1 MHMKMLF
8 AAFLTC
14 AAAASAPAAMAA
26 VSDNPLL
33 GPGTLP
39 YQMPPFDRIRVSDY
53 VPAFD
58 EAMREQLREVAAIA
72 HDPRPPT
79 FDNTIVAL
87 DRSGQAL
94 QRVGFIFDELNS
106 NNTNDEMQKIAAEM
120 APKRSAHRD
129 AIYQDH
135 SVWKRVDA
143 LYRKRADLKLDPE
156 SLQLLTRWHA
166 RFVRAGTRLAPV
178 DQARLRTLNAQIAAL
193 TTRFGQN
200 VLKATTDGAITV
212 DNVRD
217 LEGLSA
223 EQVSAA
229 AQAAEA
235 RGLKG
240 KWLITL
246 QNTTQQ
252 PILAHLADRA
262 LRERIFK
269 ASVGRALGGAA
280 DNRAVVTGI
289 VKARAERAALLGYDS
304 HAAYAIEDESAATP
318 AAAREIL
325 LKVVPAALARAK
337 TEAADLQQLID
348 TQAQTKG
355 APSFSLQPWDWEF
368 YSEQLRKARYDFDES
383 QVAPYFE
390 LDHVLQDGVFYAAH
404 ELYGLTFKERK
415 DLPVYQPDVRVF
427 EVFDSDGSGL
437 GLLVADYFARDN
449 KQGGAWMNAYVE
461 QSRLLKRKVVVSNNL
476 NIPKPGPGQ
485 PVLLTFDEVTTLFHE
500 FGHALHGLLSD
511 VEYPSLA
518 SPETPNDFVEY
529 PSQYNEM
536 WAREPKVVAHYAHHY
551 QTGAAMPPELL
562 AKVLKAQQFNSGY
575 ATTEYLAAALLDIAW
590 YQLRAPQV
598 PPAEALPAFEA
609 AALKEAGVDY
619 PPVPPRYHTAY
630 FRHIF
635 DFGDDY
641 SAGYYAYLWSEVLAR
656 DTGAWMHA
664 HGGLTRANGDELRRT
679 VLSRGRTAEPLEL
692 FRSLYGRGP
701 DIGPLLEYHGLG
713 GG

>member
-1 MHMKMLF
+1 MRMKMVF
-8 AAFLTC
+8 AAIV
-14 AAAASAPAAMAA
+14 AIAPAVAVPQAMAA
-26 VSDNPLL
+26 MSDNPLL
-33 GPGTLP
+33 QPSTLP

-53 VPAFD
+53 VPAFE

-72 HDPRPPT
+72 HNSKPPT

-94 QRVGFIFDELNS
+94 QRVGFMFDELNS
-106 NNTNDEMQKIAAEM
+106 NNTSDEMQKIDTAM
-120 APKRSAHRD
+120 APKRSAHAD
-129 AIYQDH
+129 AIYLDH
-135 SVWKRVDA
+135 TLWKRVDA
-143 LYRKRADLKLDPE
+143 VYQKRASLNLDPE

-166 RFVRAGTRLAPV
+166 RFVRAGARLAHS
-178 DQARLRTLNAQIAAL
+178 DQARVRTLNAEIAAL
-193 TTRFGQN
+193 TTKFGQN

-212 DNVRD
+212 DSVQD
-217 LEGLSA
+217 LDGLSA

-229 AQAAEA
+229 AQAAES

-252 PILAHLADRA
+252 QVLAHLANRA

-269 ASVGRALGGAA
+269 ASVGRALGGAS

-289 VKARAERAALLGYDS
+289 VKARAERAKLLGYGT

-318 AAAREIL
+318 AAAREML
-325 LKVVPAALARAK
+325 LKIAPAAVARAK

-348 TQAQTKG
+348 TQAKAQGTS
-355 APSFSLQPWDWEF
+355 SFTLQPWDWAF
-368 YSEQLRKARYDFDES
+368 YSEQVRKARYDFDQS
-383 QVAPYFE
+383 QVAPYLE
-390 LDHVLQDGVFYAAH
+390 LNRVVQDGVLYAAH

-427 EVFDSDGSGL
+427 EVFDADGSGL
-437 GLLVADYFARDN
+437 GLFIADYFARDN

-476 NIPKPGPGQ
+476 NIPKPAPGQ
-485 PVLLTFDEVTTLFHE
+485 PVLLTFDEVTALFHE

-511 VEYPSLA
+511 VKYPSLA
-518 SPETPNDFVEY
+518 SPETPPDFVEY

-536 WAREPKVVAHYAHHY
+536 WAREPQVVAHYAHHY
-551 QTGAAMPPELL
+551 QTGEPMPPELL
-562 AKVLKAQQFNSGY
+562 EKVLAAQKFNQGY
-575 ATTEYLAAALLDIAW
+575 ATTEYLAAALLDQAW
-590 YQLRAPQV
+590 HQINAAQT
-598 PPAEALPAFEA
+598 PAAADVPAFEA
-609 AALKEAGVDY
+609 TALKESGLDY
-619 PPVPPRYHTAY
+619 PPVPPRYHSAY

-635 DFGDDY
+635 NDQY

-664 HGGLTRANGDELRRT
+664 HGGLTRANGDQLRRS

-692 FRSLYGRGP
+692 FRNFYGHGP
-701 DIGPLLEYHGLG
+701 DIGPLLEYRGIG
-713 GG
+713 GS

>member
-1 MHMKMLF
+1 MKRMFVAIL
-8 AAFLTC
+8 AVAP
-14 AAAASAPAAMAA
+14 AVSAPEVMAAM
-26 VSDNPLL
+26 SHNPLL
-33 GPGTLP
+33 EPSTLP
-39 YQMPPFDRIRVSDY
+39 YQMPAFDRIRTSDY
-53 VPAFD
+53 APAFE

-72 HDPRPPT
+72 HNPKPPT

-87 DRSGQAL
+87 DRSGQML

-106 NNTNDEMQKIAAEM
+106 NSTNDEMQKIDTQM

-129 AIYQDH
+129 AIYLDH
-135 SVWKRVDA
+135 ALWKRVDA
-143 LYRKRADLKLDPE
+143 VYQGRASLKLDPE
-156 SLQLLTRWHA
+156 SMQLVTRWHA
-166 RFVRAGTRLAPV
+166 RFVRAGARLAPA
-178 DQARLRTLNAQIAAL
+178 DQARLRTLNAEIAAL
-193 TTRFGQN
+193 TTKFGQN
-200 VLKATTDGAITV
+200 VLKATTSGAITV
-212 DNVRD
+212 DNVQD
-217 LEGLSA
+217 LAGLSA

-252 PILAHLADRA
+252 PVLAHLANRA
-262 LRERIFK
+262 LRKRIFM
-269 ASVGRALGGAA
+269 ASVERALDGPS
-280 DNRAVVTGI
+280 DNRAVVIGI
-289 VKARAERAALLGYDS
+289 VKARAERAALLGYDT

-325 LKVVPAALARAK
+325 LKIAPAAVARAK
-337 TEAADLQQLID
+337 SEAADLQQLID
-348 TQAQTKG
+348 KQAKAKG
-355 APSFSLQPWDWEF
+355 TESFTLQPWDWEF
-368 YSEQLRKARYDFDES
+368 YSEQVRKARYDFEQS

-390 LDHVLQDGVFYAAH
+390 LSRVVQDGVFYAAH

-427 EVFDSDGSGL
+427 EVFDADGSGL
-437 GLLVADYFARDN
+437 GLFIADYFARDN

-461 QSRLLKRKVVVSNNL
+461 QSRLLGRKVVVSNNL
-476 NIPKPGPGQ
+476 NIPKPAPGQ
-485 PVLLTFDEVTTLFHE
+485 PVLLTFDEVTALFHE

-518 SPETPNDFVEY
+518 SPETPPDFVEY

-536 WAREPKVVAHYAHHY
+536 WAREPQVVAHYAHHY
-551 QTGAAMPPELL
+551 RTGQAMPPELL
-562 AKVLKAQQFNSGY
+562 AKVLKAQQFNEGY
-575 ATTEYLAAALLDIAW
+575 ATTEVVAAALLDLAW
-590 YQLRAPQV
+590 YQLHASQV
-598 PPAEALPAFEA
+598 PTADMVPAFET

-619 PPVPPRYHTAY
+619 APVPPRYHTTY

-635 DFGDDY
+635 DDDY

-664 HGGLTRANGDELRRT
+664 HGGLTRANGDKLRRS

-692 FRSLYGRGP
+692 FHNFYGGGP
-701 DIGPLLEYHGLG
+701 DIGPLLLYHGLG